1 MTTKPT
7 TNTPQGRHIANDA
20 SIITTRQQGAV
31 EAAQTRHFYESD
43 IKALEAQIA
52 ELDTGSTTYAAD
64 LATLEATIANRKAS
78 INATINS
85 RALNQI

>member
-7 TNTPQGRHIANDA
+7 TNDT
-20 SIITTRQQGAV
+20 SIIAARQQGAI
-31 EAAQTRHFYESD
+31 EAAETRQFCEGD

-52 ELDTGSTTYAAD
+52 ELDTGSPTYAAD

-78 INATINS
+78 IKNTLNS
-85 RALNQI
+85 RGLNQL